1 MLVHLKVKYIY
12 DAGKVRSSGVKWV
25 GENRPEC
32 TGKISMLRWGKF
44 WLVAKENSRVLM
56 QNVLD
61 LLNQTGI
68 QMTQIH
74 SGDFGAEKGRQW

>member
-1 MLVHLKVKYIY
+1 
-12 DAGKVRSSGVKWV
+12 
-25 GENRPEC
+25 
-32 TGKISMLRWGKF
+32 MLRWGKF

-56 QNVLD
+56 QNILD

>member
-1 MLVHLKVKYIY
+1 LEA
-12 DAGKVRSSGVKWV
+12 DGSGGWV
-25 GENRPEC
+25 VENRPERA
-32 TGKISMLRWGKF
+32 GWIRELRWGKF
-44 WLVAKENSRVLM
+44 WLVAKENRRVLM